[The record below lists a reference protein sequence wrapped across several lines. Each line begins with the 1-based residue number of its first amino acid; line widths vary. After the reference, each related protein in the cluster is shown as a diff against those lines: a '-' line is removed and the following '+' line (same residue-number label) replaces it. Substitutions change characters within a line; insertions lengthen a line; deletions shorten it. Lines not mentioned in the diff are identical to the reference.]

1 MPCCS
6 RYPNRKG
13 NEPKLI
19 INNYYFVIGEVITTK
34 SIDQKTTC
42 LKWHDKRVV
51 TMLSTFHNDEVIEKR
66 RRTRRADEGTETV
79 KKPKMVEDYN
89 QHMGGVDRNDQLVK
103 YYTYSHRLVLCKFVT
118 NIVTC
123 VHRSK
128 KWWRRLFFH
137 MLELALV
144 NACILYNEKR
154 NCRMPLLD
162 FKLSV
167 ATHLLKNHQ
176 YRVDRRHHAPTTNL
190 PLRLTER
197 NTFPAKIEKNSQ
209 FGGRPLCEV
218 CRARGQRSQT
228 QFCCKTCKT
237 PLHPYPCMEIYHTKL
252 DYHKL

>member
-1 MPCCS
+1 MWHCTGQSSGHPKGLPEVPCCS

-103 YYTYSHRLVLCKFVT
+103 YYTYSHRLVLCKLLLTLLLVF
-118 NIVTC
+118 IGR
-123 VHRSK
+123 RSGGGGY
-128 KWWRRLFFH
+128 FFIC
-137 MLELALV
+137 L
-144 NACILYNEKR
+144 NW
-154 NCRMPLLD
+154 
-162 FKLSV
+162 LS
-167 ATHLLKNHQ
+167 
-176 YRVDRRHHAPTTNL
+176 
-190 PLRLTER
+190 
-197 NTFPAKIEKNSQ
+197 
-209 FGGRPLCEV
+209 
-218 CRARGQRSQT
+218 
-228 QFCCKTCKT
+228 
-237 PLHPYPCMEIYHTKL
+237 
-252 DYHKL
+252 